1 MPDQPEGAR
10 PKRRQPLKTAVA
22 LEYEPGKHRAPVI
35 AAKGQGLVAERIIAL
50 AQEHGVP
57 IRHDPDLVQ
66 VLAKL
71 DLDQVIPPELYAV
84 VAEVFAF
91 VYTMNNRRRPA

>member
-1 MPDQPEGAR
+1 MTDQPGGER

-22 LEYEPGKHRAPVI
+22 LEYQSGKHRAPVI

-57 IRHDPDLVQ
+57 IRQDPDLVQ

-91 VYTMNNRRRPA
+91 VYAMNNRRRPA